1 MKSMRF
7 NPNNYGLR
15 RDYLYEVLACTF
27 RIKATSSDIVP
38 NTSCMGIR
46 LIENDYIKLGPYP
59 NTTTCQYLKENGLM
73 SINLI
78 GNIYYYTLAALKG
91 KYLPIKFRE
100 FPEDYYDFKN
110 VKLENSLKTN
120 SGDFIQRVMKIPSIK
135 DAWGVLYCEVI
146 EETQRL
152 KGGAF
157 GDKVEITEFKLR
169 VINSQ
174 KLDESYKLFN
184 RAENLMLE
192 TIILATRLK
201 VAIEK
206 KNNNANG
213 EILSKINENLQ
224 NIKRFGKNHEVLES
238 IPLVEH
244 YINKLQN

>member
-1 MKSMRF
+1 MRVMRF
-7 NPNNYGLR
+7 NPNDYGFK

-27 RIKATSSDIVP
+27 KIGATPSDIVP

-46 LIENDYIKLGPYP
+46 LIENDFIKLGPYP
-59 NTTTCQYLKENGLM
+59 TTTTYQYLKENGLM

-78 GNIYYYTLAALKG
+78 DNIYYYTLAALKG

-100 FPEDYYDFKN
+100 FPEDYYEFHN
-110 VKLENSLKTN
+110 INLENSLKTI
-120 SGDFIQRVMKIPSIK
+120 SADFKHRKMKIPSIK

-146 EETQRL
+146 EETQKL
-152 KGGAF
+152 KSGGF
-157 GDKVEITEFKLR
+157 GDKFEITEFKLR

-174 KLDESYKLFN
+174 ILDESYKLFN

-192 TIILATRLK
+192 TIILATRFK

-206 KNNNANG
+206 NNNKSSG

-224 NIKRFGKNHEVLES
+224 DIKRFGKNNEVLES
-238 IPLVEH
+238 IPLIEH
-244 YINKLQN
+244 YVNKGR